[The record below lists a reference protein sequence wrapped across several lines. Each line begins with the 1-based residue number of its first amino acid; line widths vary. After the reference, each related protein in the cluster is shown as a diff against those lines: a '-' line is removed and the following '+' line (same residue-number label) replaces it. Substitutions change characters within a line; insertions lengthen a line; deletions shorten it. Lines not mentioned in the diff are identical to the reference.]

1 MQDRET
7 TRSKVRIS
15 DEVVAICTA
24 NVLYRTK
31 GIYRLQG
38 GIIENFINSQNQGI
52 RITRNDD
59 AVNVDLN
66 IVADYDVQIPQV
78 AWDTQV
84 NVKKEIE
91 HITGL
96 SVNAVNIHV
105 QGVRLPDE
113 EENDDKK
120 LSKR

>member
-78 AWDTQV
+78 A
-84 NVKKEIE
+84 
-91 HITGL
+91 
-96 SVNAVNIHV
+96 
-105 QGVRLPDE
+105 LPDFP
-113 EENDDKK
+113 
-120 LSKR
+120 